1 MATASKI
8 VVKGI
13 KYDIRDDYI
22 REEIEKLQDPVSAGE
37 GIEISEDGVVSI
49 KEEEQ

>member
-1 MATASKI
+1 MATTSKI

-13 KYDIRDDYI
+13 KYDIRDDYL
-22 REEIEKLQDPVSAGE
+22 REEIEKLQDPVIAGE

-49 KEEEQ
+49 KEEKQ

>member
-1 MATASKI
+1 MATTSKI

-13 KYDIRDDYI
+13 KYDIRDDYL
-22 REEIEKLQDPVSAGE
+22 REEIEKLQDLVSAGE

-49 KEEEQ
+49 KEKEQ

>member
-1 MATASKI
+1 MATTSKI

-13 KYDIRDDYI
+13 KYDIRDDYL

-37 GIEISEDGVVSI
+37 GIEISEDGAVSI

>member
-1 MATASKI
+1 MATTSKI

-13 KYDIRDDYI
+13 KYDIRDDYL
-22 REEIEKLQDPVSAGE
+22 REEIKKLQDPVRAGE

-49 KEEEQ
+49 KEKEQ